1 MSRLTLPVLGLLA
14 LVACDS
20 RSSASAQE
28 QYLPAADVR
37 ASADRI
43 LSEPEFRYF
52 EHFSEDGQLRGRKA
66 GAGAEPSR
74 ASQQTG
80 TDKSSGKGQPR
91 STGSGGPGRESTGKP
106 GSGAGRPGEAA
117 QAPEA
122 GQAQPEA
129 TPPAEA
135 GPAPK
140 TPRPTRD
147 RTRTRPKPAE
157 DSGASNFKL
166 PDLGLGGLAS
176 VLGGMLQGLA
186 YFGVALA
193 VALIAY
199 LVVQAIASWERRKT
213 TGSDVATGG
222 VSLFADDRS
231 PGETP
236 ADEFVRQALAL
247 ATAGQYREA
256 IAQLLLGGMSR
267 IERDR
272 LIRYRRGLTFR
283 DYLRV
288 LRGNPPAYGGFRAMV
303 DQYEPVNFGRR
314 EATRHSFDMALD
326 GYRSGFPQEAA
337 S

>member
-1 MSRLTLPVLGLLA
+1 MSRLTLPALVLLA
-14 LVACDS
+14 LVTCDS

-28 QYLPAADVR
+28 RYLPAADVR

-66 GAGAEPSR
+66 GAGTEPSR
-74 ASQQTG
+74 ASQQSG
-80 TDKSSGKGQPR
+80 TDRSSGKGQPR

-106 GSGAGRPGEAA
+106 GSGQERPGAA
-117 QAPEA
+117 APPAEA
-122 GQAQPEA
+122 GQDQPEA
-129 TPPAEA
+129 KPPAEA

-147 RTRTRPKPAE
+147 RTRTRRTADRDSDGPKL
-157 DSGASNFKL
+157 NL

-186 YFGVALA
+186 YLGIAVA

-199 LVVQAIASWERRKT
+199 LVVQAIASWERRKS
-213 TGSDVATGG
+213 TGSNVATGG

-247 ATAGQYREA
+247 ASAGQYREA

-267 IERDR
+267 IERER

-288 LRGNPPAYGGFRAMV
+288 LRGNPSAYGGFRAMV

-314 EATRHSFDMALD
+314 EATRHSFDTALD